1 MDFNNILDQES
12 HFIASLTNMVQ
23 GTSAATT
30 SATSNLNTVDSALSS
45 LSSKFDTPGSQ
56 DILTRQADMQRII
69 DAENGRL
76 TTKQGSID
84 QALQSQNRLIDLNQ
98 SYSEKYNQYIFI
110 VIIFVVALALFLG
123 ITVIQQTM
131 TNPPTDMLQLLS
143 VAIIGGAFIYA
154 IIIYMGIQA
163 RSNMNYA
170 ELAVATPQPL
180 TDAQKTARNKAN
192 VESGKLLASQN
203 SGCVGSE
210 CCDTTTTKWDQ
221 DKQTCVKD
229 PFTTIAD
236 SNAMIIG
243 KNSVSKN
250 SVGKNSVSKNSL
262 DTKAYSDNEF
272 DVYALYK

>member
-1 MDFNNILDQES
+1 MDFTGILNLQSTYISTLGNLYGYSGNVFLSSDLS
-12 HFIASLTNMVQ
+12 TVNTAL
-23 GTSAATT
+23 
-30 SATSNLNTVDSALSS
+30 SNLSGNLTL
-45 LSSKFDTPGSQ
+45 TGSQ
-56 DILTRQADMQRII
+56 DILSRQADMQRII
-69 DAENGRL
+69 DAENTRL

-123 ITVIQQTM
+123 INVIQQNM
-131 TNPPTDMLQLLS
+131 TNPPEGVFTALS
-143 VAIIGGAFIYA
+143 IFIIGVAFIYA
-154 IIIYMGIQA
+154 VIVYMGIQA

-180 TDAQKTARNKAN
+180 TLDQISKQNTANTEA
-192 VESGKLLASQN
+192 GKLLASQG
-203 SGCVGSE
+203 GCVGSE
-210 CCDTTTTKWDQ
+210 CCSGDAATGTKWDQ

-229 PFTTIAD
+229 SFTTIAD

-243 KNSVSKN
+243 KNSVGKN
-250 SVGKNSVSKNSL
+250 SVGMNSVGKNSL